1 MLKLVRRVSAKRIST
16 TIPVEFYI
24 IFSNKLENQFMSFS
38 QKDNSKKIY
47 TIDEIKDK
55 MAKYC
60 LYQDRCHWE
69 VEKKL
74 REFDL
79 IPEAKDEIIFKLL
92 HYGFLN
98 EERFVH
104 NFVRGKVNQKLW
116 GKNRLKQELKL
127 RQIDSKLIDTAL
139 KEEIDPEK
147 YWNNLVK
154 LSQKKYDALYSER
167 DSFKKINKI
176 KSFLAYK
183 GYEFDLIN
191 EAIVLLNIK

>member
-1 MLKLVRRVSAKRIST
+1 MN
-16 TIPVEFYI
+16 
-24 IFSNKLENQFMSFS
+24 FS
-38 QKDNSKKIY
+38 KDNPKKIY

-74 REFDL
+74 RDFDL
-79 IPEAKDEIIFKLL
+79 IPEAKDEIIFKLI

-104 NFVRGKVNQKLW
+104 NFVRGKVNQKMW
-116 GKNRLKQELKL
+116 GRNRLRQELKM
-127 RQIDSKLIDTAL
+127 RQIDQKLIEKAF
-139 KEEIDPEK
+139 KEEIDLDK
-147 YWNNLVK
+147 YWNNL
-154 LSQKKYDALYSER
+154 LHLTQKKFNLLASER
-167 DSFKKINKI
+167 ESFKKINKV
-176 KSFLAYK
+176 KAYLAYK

-191 EAIVLLNIK
+191 DAIETVKTKE

>member
-1 MLKLVRRVSAKRIST
+1 MRRVSAKRIST
-16 TIPVEFYI
+16 TIPVAFYI
-24 IFSNKLENQFMSFS
+24 ILNNKPENQFMSFS

-74 REFDL
+74 RDFDL
-79 IPEAKDEIIFKLL
+79 IPEAKGEIIFKLL

-116 GKNRLKQELKL
+116 GRNRLKQELKL
-127 RQIDSKLIDTAL
+127 RQIDSKLITTAL

-191 EAIVLLNIK
+191 EAIALLNIK

>member
-1 MLKLVRRVSAKRIST
+1 
-16 TIPVEFYI
+16 
-24 IFSNKLENQFMSFS
+24 MSFTP
-38 QKDNSKKIY
+38 KDNSKKIY

-55 MAKYC
+55 MAKFC

-79 IPEAKDEIIFKLL
+79 IPEAKDEILYKLI

-104 NFVRGKVNQKLW
+104 SFVRGKVNQKLW
-116 GKNRLKQELKL
+116 GRNRLRQELKM
-127 RQIDSKLIDTAL
+127 RQIDRKLIDKAF

-147 YWNNLVK
+147 YWNNLVR
-154 LSQKKYDALYSER
+154 LAQKKHDALYSER
-167 DSFKKINKI
+167 ESFKKMNKI
-176 KSFLAYK
+176 KAYLAYK

-191 EAIVLLNIK
+191 EAIHTINSEE

>member
-1 MLKLVRRVSAKRIST
+1 
-16 TIPVEFYI
+16 
-24 IFSNKLENQFMSFS
+24 
-38 QKDNSKKIY
+38 
-47 TIDEIKDK
+47 

>member
-1 MLKLVRRVSAKRIST
+1 
-16 TIPVEFYI
+16 
-24 IFSNKLENQFMSFS
+24 MSFS

-74 REFDL
+74 RDFDL
-79 IPEAKDEIIFKLL
+79 IPEAKGEIIFKLL

-116 GKNRLKQELKL
+116 GRNRLKQELKL
-127 RQIDSKLIDTAL
+127 RQIDSKLITTAL

-191 EAIVLLNIK
+191 EAIALLNIK

>member
-1 MLKLVRRVSAKRIST
+1 
-16 TIPVEFYI
+16 
-24 IFSNKLENQFMSFS
+24 MSFS

-127 RQIDSKLIDTAL
+127 RQIDSKLIDKAL

-183 GYEFDLIN
+183 GYEFDLIS